1 MQPLVRD
8 PLQGFDILDVYP
20 ATLKFHGPGL
30 LQQGKG
36 LGHSLALGADHGC
49 HLSVGVA
56 GGYLVTF
63 SRQHSLALNELED
76 EARQA
81 GGDILEGYVFHTVF
95 CEEEAFTQ
103 DAHHFQAD
111 LGPVHHQPLE
121 IQPPHLAD
129 GDRFHSLRVRVLK
142 PLGSERHLSEHR
154 PGSHDRKGELPPIRT
169 HTVDSHPP
177 LLEHEEHLATLLRG
191 VEDLGPLKM
200 SVRDEDAEFL
210 YLLARERLQDV
221 HHREEAKLFLWR
233 QHLCSLSSTSA
244 KDIPRAKS
252 VGTRRFGP
260 LRHINTTAAFE

>member
-20 ATLKFHGPGL
+20 TAPKFHGPDL

-63 SRQHSLALNELED
+63 SRHHSLALNELED

-81 GGDILEGYVFHTVF
+81 GGDVLEGYVLHAVF

-154 PGSHDRKGELPPIRT
+154 PGSHDRKSELPAIRA
-169 HTVDSHPP
+169 HTVDSPP
-177 LLEHEEHLATLLRG
+177 ALLEHEEHLIFLKRG
-191 VEDLGPLKM
+191 VEDLTPLKM
-200 SVRDEDAEFL
+200 SVRDAAAEL
-210 YLLARERLQDV
+210 LDLLARERLQDV
-221 HHREEAKLFLWR
+221 HHREEAQLFLWR
-233 QHLCSLSSTSA
+233 PHLCSLPSAPA
-244 KDIPRAKS
+244 KDTPRAPS
-252 VGTRRFGP
+252 PSTR
-260 LRHINTTAAFE
+260 

>member
-20 ATLKFHGPGL
+20 TAPKFHGPGL

-63 SRQHSLALNELED
+63 SRHHSLALNELED

-81 GGDILEGYVFHTVF
+81 GRDLLEGYVLHAVF
-95 CEEEAFTQ
+95 CEEEAFTK
-103 DAHHFQAD
+103 DTHHFQAD
-111 LGPVHHQPLE
+111 LRLVHHQPLG

-129 GDRFHSLRVRVLK
+129 GDWLHSLRACVLK
-142 PLGSERHLSEHR
+142 PLGRERHLSEHL
-154 PGSHDRKGELPPIRT
+154 PGSHDRKGELPAIRA

-177 LLEHEEHLATLLRG
+177 LLEHEEHLIFLIRR
-191 VEDLGPLKM
+191 VEDLAPLKM
-200 SVRDEDAEFL
+200 SIRDTAAE
-210 YLLARERLQDV
+210 LLDLLTRERLQDV

-233 QHLCSLSSTSA
+233 QH
-244 KDIPRAKS
+244 DVPFPRLLQRIYHGRSYLPPAGL
-252 VGTRRFGP
+252 VPYVT
-260 LRHINTTAAFE
+260 